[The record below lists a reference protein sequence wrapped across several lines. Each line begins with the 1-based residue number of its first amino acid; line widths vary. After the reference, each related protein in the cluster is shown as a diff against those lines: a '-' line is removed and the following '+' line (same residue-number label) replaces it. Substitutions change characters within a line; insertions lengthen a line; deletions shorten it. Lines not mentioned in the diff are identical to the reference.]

1 MPPRKRAAASRL
13 RAVEP
18 DEQPEKPSAPKTIAE
33 AAKGGTTRD
42 VLVASRDRIARALDD
57 PNIAARDLASNSK
70 RLMEI
75 IREIEAIDARAA
87 GEEGSS
93 ADQVEDGDFDASAV

>member
-1 MPPRKRAAASRL
+1 MAARKAPL
-13 RAVEP
+13 RAVAAG
-18 DEQPEKPSAPKTIAE
+18 EKAAPAKPLTIAS
-33 AAKGGTTRD
+33 AAAEGSTRD

-75 IREIEAIDARAA
+75 IREIEAIDAREAEEVA
-87 GEEGSS
+87 GS
-93 ADQVEDGDFDASAV
+93 ASRATDARFDASAI

>member
-1 MPPRKRAAASRL
+1 MAARKSPL
-13 RAVEP
+13 RAVSA
-18 DEQPEKPSAPKTIAE
+18 DEKPARKPPLTIAE

-42 VLVASRDRIARALDD
+42 VLVASRDRIAKALDD

-75 IREIEAIDARAA
+75 IREIEAIDAREHED
-87 GEEGSS
+87 GGSG
-93 ADQVEDGDFDASAV
+93 AEVQDGDFDASAV

>member
-1 MPPRKRAAASRL
+1 MAARKAPL
-13 RAVEP
+13 RAVTA
-18 DEQPEKPSAPKTIAE
+18 DEKPAAPAKPLTISE
-33 AAKGGTTRD
+33 AAKGGSTRD

-75 IREIEAIDARAA
+75 IRDIEAIDARA
-87 GEEGSS
+87 EEGESG
-93 ADQVEDGDFDASAV
+93 AEVEDGAFDASAV

>member
-1 MPPRKRAAASRL
+1 MANL
-13 RAVEP
+13 RAVKP
-18 DEQPEKPSAPKTIAE
+18 NEKPPPKKPVKPKTIAQ
-33 AAKGGTTRD
+33 AASSGSTRD

-75 IREIEAIDARAA
+75 IREIEAIDARAH
-87 GEEGSS
+87 EEASES
-93 ADQVEDGDFDASAV
+93 AAEVQDGAFDASAV

>member
-1 MPPRKRAAASRL
+1 MAARKSPL
-13 RAVEP
+13 RAVSA
-18 DEQPEKPSAPKTIAE
+18 DEKARPARPKTIAQAVE
-33 AAKGGTTRD
+33 SGTTRD

-75 IREIEAIDARAA
+75 IREIEAIDARDKQEADDVA
-87 GEEGSS
+87 SS
-93 ADQVEDGDFDASAV
+93 VEDGEFDASAV

>member
-1 MPPRKRAAASRL
+1 MAARKSAL
-13 RAVEP
+13 RAVAP
-18 DEQPEKPSAPKTIAE
+18 DEKPPPKRPAKPQTIAQ
-33 AAKGGTTRD
+33 AASGGSTRD

-87 GEEGSS
+87 EEGDGD
-93 ADQVEDGDFDASAV
+93 AAEVQDGDFDASAV

>member
-1 MPPRKRAAASRL
+1 MAARKSAL
-13 RAVEP
+13 RAVAP
-18 DEQPEKPSAPKTIAE
+18 DEKPAKPKPKKPLTIAQ
-33 AAKGGTTRD
+33 AASGGSTRD
-42 VLVASRDRIARALDD
+42 VLVASRDRIARALDE

-87 GEEGSS
+87 EEGEGD
-93 ADQVEDGDFDASAV
+93 AAEVQDGDFDASAV

>member
-1 MPPRKRAAASRL
+1 MTARKTSPL
-13 RAVEP
+13 RAVAP
-18 DEQPEKPSAPKTIAE
+18 DEKPKRPEPKKSQTIAQ
-33 AAKGGTTRD
+33 AASGGSTRD

-57 PNIAARDLASNSK
+57 PNMSGRDLASNSK

-87 GEEGSS
+87 EEGEGD
-93 ADQVEDGDFDASAV
+93 AAEVQDGAFDASAV

>member
-1 MPPRKRAAASRL
+1 MAARKSSL
-13 RAVEP
+13 RAVSA
-18 DEQPEKPSAPKTIAE
+18 DEKPPAPAKPLTIAD
-33 AAKGGTTRD
+33 AAKDGSTRD

-75 IREIEAIDARAA
+75 IREIEAIDAREEHDGGA
-87 GEEGSS
+87 GDE
-93 ADQVEDGDFDASAV
+93 VEDGTFDASAV

>member
-1 MPPRKRAAASRL
+1 MAAPRKSTL
-13 RAVEP
+13 RAVTP
-18 DEQPEKPSAPKTIAE
+18 DEKPAPARGKSKTIAE
-33 AAKGGTTRD
+33 AASGGTTRD

-75 IREIEAIDARAA
+75 IREIEAIDAREL
-87 GEEGSS
+87 EEGGSG
-93 ADQVEDGDFDASAV
+93 DEVEDGAFDASAV

>member
-1 MPPRKRAAASRL
+1 MAARKSAL
-13 RAVEP
+13 RAVAT
-18 DEQPEKPSAPKTIAE
+18 DEKLPPKRSVKPQTIAQ
-33 AAKGGTTRD
+33 AASGGSTRD

-87 GEEGSS
+87 EEGDGD
-93 ADQVEDGDFDASAV
+93 AAEVQDGDFDASAV